1 MCILPRNSNCDIEK
15 VGAEEPKPESQ
26 HWVRVLGLSERCSV
40 MSWALRRCLPDLV
53 VTFVTLSYSF
63 SLLELNDSINEN
75 SDTVG
80 QIVHYIMK
88 NEGRN
93 MFMFGGVSLL
103 LQISLESESER
114 LLAAFT

>member
-1 MCILPRNSNCDIEK
+1 M
-15 VGAEEPKPESQ
+15 
-26 HWVRVLGLSERCSV
+26 
-40 MSWALRRCLPDLV
+40 
-53 VTFVTLSYSF
+53 VTFVTLSCLF

-93 MFMFGGVSLL
+93 MFMFRGVSLL
-103 LQISLESESER
+103 LKISLESEFER
-114 LLAAFT
+114 LLAAFI

>member
-1 MCILPRNSNCDIEK
+1 M
-15 VGAEEPKPESQ
+15 
-26 HWVRVLGLSERCSV
+26 
-40 MSWALRRCLPDLV
+40 
-53 VTFVTLSYSF
+53 VTFVTLSCLF

-93 MFMFGGVSLL
+93 MFMFRGVSLL
-103 LQISLESESER
+103 LKISLESEFEW
-114 LLAAFT
+114 LLAAFI